1 MIQDETGKKYIEI
14 AGEKHHETPNAILW
28 FDGIK
33 KVWIPK
39 SQIEDEQK
47 DYILIPDNFTSSFGI
62 GTGGLMRLS
71 K

>member
-1 MIQDETGKKYIEI
+1 MIQDETGKKQIEI

-47 DYILIPDNFTSSFGI
+47 DYILIPEWLAYDK
-62 GTGGLMRLS
+62 GLI
-71 K
+71 